1 MPSFEHQAP
10 SRAVQDAI
18 LVSRRDLAMLLEMS
32 LSHVVDIETG
42 LADGTYDAAS
52 NVGIAEKRAVVDR
65 VSGISPGGIVR
76 DVVEHPIAKVP
87 PDADKVSKL
96 AREFSVLLRE
106 RLSVEQM
113 LVVVARNE
121 IAEPGVCHSHDFC
134 DANEVMLAASGR
146 LGFGGFDDQLDSDE
160 GMALW
165 NGAWNLAKA
174 NGFRPEVIA
183 CPKPR
188 AKPRNVGLGM

>member
-1 MPSFEHQAP
+1 MPSFDHQAP
-10 SRAVQDAI
+10 SRPMQDAI

-76 DVVEHPIAKVP
+76 DAVEHPVAKVL

-106 RLSVEQM
+106 RLSVEDM
-113 LVVVARNE
+113 LEVVARN
-121 IAEPGVCHSHDFC
+121 ATAVPGVCHSHDFC
-134 DANEVMLAASGR
+134 DANEVMLAASDR
-146 LGFGGFDDQLDSDE
+146 LGFGGIDDQLDSDE
-160 GMALW
+160 GVALW

-174 NGFRPEVIA
+174 NGFRPEAIA
-183 CPKPR
+183 SPKPR